1 MPEIFYTFFFND
13 NVIINYLLIGAFL
26 LNLTFIFTIIFMERR
41 SAGSIW
47 AWIFVLGLFPLI
59 GFVIYLLFGSQIQRE
74 SIFKLDQRD
83 RIGLEYI
90 VNQQLKAIKNNKFE
104 PHNPHIQNYSRM
116 IQMLLY
122 NNAAFYTK
130 NNEIELLTDGYQ
142 KFEHLKEDIRQ
153 AQSYIHIQY
162 YIFRHDTL
170 GKSIMA
176 LLEEKLEQGVE
187 VKMLY
192 DDMGSR
198 GLTLRDF
205 KQFKEKGGHVESFFP
220 SKLPLINLRMNNRN
234 HRKIVVIDGQ
244 IGYVGGFNV
253 GNEYLGL
260 SKKFGYWR
268 DTHLR
273 IQGEAVHALQLRYI
287 LDWNS
292 QASRDNMVYNEK
304 YFPKHTG
311 SKQGSMGVQIASS
324 GPDELWEQVKYGYLK
339 MISMAKKD
347 IYIQTPYFVPDEAF
361 MDALKIAA
369 LGGVNVNIMI
379 PSKPDH
385 PFVYWATFKNV
396 ASLIEA
402 GARVYLYDNGFLH
415 AKTLTIDD
423 EITSVGTTNM
433 DNRSFTLNFEVNAF
447 VYNEKLAKEVRK
459 SFETD
464 LKVCSELTKERYDER
479 SLWIKFKEA
488 ISQLLAP
495 IL

>member
-59 GFVIYLLFGSQIQRE
+59 GFVIYLLFGRQIQRE

-273 IQGEAVHALQLRYI
+273 IQGEAVHAL
-287 LDWNS
+287 
-292 QASRDNMVYNEK
+292 
-304 YFPKHTG
+304 
-311 SKQGSMGVQIASS
+311 
-324 GPDELWEQVKYGYLK
+324 
-339 MISMAKKD
+339 
-347 IYIQTPYFVPDEAF
+347 
-361 MDALKIAA
+361 
-369 LGGVNVNIMI
+369 
-379 PSKPDH
+379 
-385 PFVYWATFKNV
+385 
-396 ASLIEA
+396 
-402 GARVYLYDNGFLH
+402 
-415 AKTLTIDD
+415 
-423 EITSVGTTNM
+423 
-433 DNRSFTLNFEVNAF
+433 
-447 VYNEKLAKEVRK
+447 
-459 SFETD
+459 
-464 LKVCSELTKERYDER
+464 
-479 SLWIKFKEA
+479 
-488 ISQLLAP
+488 
-495 IL
+495 